1 MDEPI
6 PRTDIPLPLTEGASQ
21 SMGKAITPA
30 VIASVVD
37 DFYARCRRDPVLG
50 PVFEAQ
56 VDDWDEHLAR
66 IRAFWGA
73 ALLRDGGYSGRP
85 LEAHLAIPGL
95 APEHFSAWLRLFA
108 LTVESHSP
116 PLTEGD
122 VALFKTRAGRMA
134 NRLMAAGATSKA
146 PRDRGRD

>member
-1 MDEPI
+1 MAERPPGKDL
-6 PRTDIPLPLTEGASQ
+6 PLPLTEAASK
-21 SMGKAITPA
+21 GRTEGITPQ

-50 PVFEAQ
+50 PVFEAE
-56 VDDWDEHLAR
+56 VDDWDEHLSR

-73 ALLRDGGYSGRP
+73 AMLRDGGYSGRP

-95 APEHFSAWLRLFA
+95 SPAHFSVWLRLFA

-116 PLTEGD
+116 PLTESD

-134 NRLMAAGATSKA
+134 NRLMAAAKDAGT
-146 PRDRGRD
+146 R